1 MKNKGI
7 QIAGLS
13 LLVTVGL
20 LMLYANTD
28 LKLFF
33 IHNELNKN
41 KDLKLNLSKTKDR
54 KVINSKQPIVV
65 PDIVQTEKIS
75 YDTSKKRVLLV
86 GDSQAEG
93 LMYPL
98 NNYLITSG
106 HNLAYALSWYSAS
119 DRTYASNDTLK
130 HIIAHVKPNYIILVI
145 GLNQIFQT
153 SFEPSRIAVT
163 NILNTIGDIPFSWI
177 GPANWVEDKG
187 INSVYEEML
196 PKKTFF
202 LSKNIVLPRGGDGRH
217 PNNEGYR
224 IWMDSVANWLKSDA
238 RWNINIV
245 KPIKAFNK
253 HGFKFQILNV
263 ARRKTN
269 ELKKISDSALVEN
282 KIDSTEN

>member
-7 QIAGLS
+7 LIAGLS

-41 KDLKLNLSKTKDR
+41 KDLKLNLSKTKDL
-54 KVINSKQPIVV
+54 KVINSKHPIVF
-65 PDIVQTEKIS
+65 PDTVQTEKIS

-130 HIIAHVKPNYIILVI
+130 NIIAQVKPNYIIVVI

-153 SFEPSRIAVT
+153 SLEPSRVAVS
-163 NILNTIGDIPFSWI
+163 NILNTIGDIPYAWI

-187 INSVYEEML
+187 INSVYQEML
-196 PKKTFF
+196 PQNTFF

-217 PNNEGYR
+217 PNNEGYK

-238 RWNINIV
+238 KWKLNMVKPAKFVYARNFKLKTLNAGRTKPVEAKKNVDSVVAEINI
-245 KPIKAFNK
+245 
-253 HGFKFQILNV
+253 
-263 ARRKTN
+263 
-269 ELKKISDSALVEN
+269 DSSKN
-282 KIDSTEN
+282 